1 MIDGRD
7 CHSGLLTA
15 LFPDQPRHA
24 ECARILVGREGKN
37 GSGASA
43 VLD

>member
-1 MIDGRD
+1 MVVIDT
-7 CHSGLLTA
+7 SGQLAA
-15 LFPDQPRHA
+15 LFPDQARHA
-24 ECARILVGREGKN
+24 ECARILVGREGEN